1 MENVLENIGKRIAE
15 CRRSKGFTQ
24 DELANRLGV
33 TPQAL
38 SKWEKG
44 ISSPDVSMFFMI
56 CEILGVSSD
65 FLIGLNNK
73 SITENG
79 DVIIQNEIW
88 NNLRQ
93 GLEPLELI
101 FGEDIVPIF
110 IDNEFIDKIAELR
123 LQLSREGILMPIVC
137 VKDQLCLKSNEIMI
151 LAYQNVLYSEEINLI
166 NENTLDYIIEKLG
179 QVVRNKYAEIIN
191 VDILSDMLNNLK
203 TKYPVL
209 INQIE
214 FNKIP
219 YGLILDV
226 VKAFIN
232 RGNGMIYLP
241 KIIEIIECEKREND
255 YITTVELVEKV
266 CNQLEKKDNIWVVLG
281 TRE

>member
-1 MENVLENIGKRIAE
+1 MDNVLESIGKRIAE
-15 CRRSKGFTQ
+15 CRRSKSFTQ

-44 ISSPDVSMFFMI
+44 ISSPDLAMLSAI
-56 CEILGVSSD
+56 CEILEVSSD

-79 DVIIQNEIW
+79 DEIIQNEIW

-101 FGEDIVPIF
+101 FGDDVVPIF
-110 IDNEFIDKIAELR
+110 KDNEFIDKIAKLR
-123 LQLSREGILMPIVC
+123 LQLSREGILMPILI
-137 VKDQLCLKSNEIMI
+137 VKDQFRLKSNEIMI
-151 LAYQNVLYSEEINLI
+151 LAYQNVLYSEEIDLI
-166 NENTLDYIIEKLG
+166 NENTLDYIINKLG
-179 QVVRNKYAEIIN
+179 NVVRNKYAEIIN
-191 VDILSDMLNNLK
+191 MDILNDMLDNLK
-203 TKYPVL
+203 IKYPVL

-214 FNKIP
+214 ISKVP
-219 YGLILDV
+219 YGLVLDV

-232 RGNGMIYLP
+232 RGNGMVYLP
-241 KIIEIIECEKREND
+241 KILEIIEREKREND
-255 YITTVELVEKV
+255 YITTVELIEKV
-266 CNQLEKKDNIWVVLG
+266 CNQLEREDNIWVVLG
-281 TRE
+281 KRE

>member
-1 MENVLENIGKRIAE
+1 MIFEGKKKSIFF
-15 CRRSKGFTQ
+15 G
-24 DELANRLGV
+24 LGL
-33 TPQAL
+33 TRA
-38 SKWEKG
+38 G
-44 ISSPDVSMFFMI
+44 ISSPDVSMLFMI